1 MTITIEVTAAHGAR
15 IFHAV
20 CCRDGQDEAEY
31 PSADDKKQV
40 VLDYVCE
47 HLRHLTRD
55 IEVKEASQT
64 AAAEVDDV
72 TFS

>member
-20 CCRDGQDEAEY
+20 CCRGGLTEDAY
-31 PSADDKKQV
+31 PTTNDKTDV

-64 AAAEVDDV
+64 AAAEVEDV